1 MTQPGHQQPPDEKA
15 THNGSTLLG
24 SDTEPEVTYGSPT
37 AVESSPLEAH
47 EVVPIA
53 PPTAPP
59 NGGLVA
65 WLQVAGCFAL
75 YLNTL

>member
-1 MTQPGHQQPPDEKA
+1 MPRTMPQEEYQQPPNEKA
-15 THNGSTLLG
+15 SRDGAMQLG
-24 SDTEPEVTYGSPT
+24 LGTEAEVTSGSPPSTVPSPAPEDGVATT
-37 AVESSPLEAH
+37 AA
-47 EVVPIA
+47 
-53 PPTAPP
+53 P